1 MKSAR
6 SSILLAL
13 ATIIVCA
20 CFTSVSN
27 AAGIPDLKGPWKF
40 VASGYDFRDVLR
52 DGVNPKWE
60 SATSTGKITHQKGRT
75 FAGRF
80 TRVGHEVKMTG
91 VILEDNTVHI
101 QVFTYHSRAFLLG
114 RYSVI
119 NGKATIRAASHQY
132 DDFNLSSEPSIQ
144 TFYYT
149 MTKTP

>member
-6 SSILLAL
+6 LSVLLVL

-20 CFTSVSN
+20 CFTSVSS

-40 VASGYDFRDVLR
+40 ISTGYGFSDVLR

-60 SATSTGKITHQKGRT
+60 SATSIGKITHQKGRT

-80 TRVGHEVKMTG
+80 TQNGHEVKMTG

-101 QVFTYHSRAFLLG
+101 QVFSYHSRAFLQG
-114 RYSVI
+114 KYSVI
-119 NGKATIRAASHQY
+119 DGKATIRAASHQY
-132 DDFNLSSEPSIQ
+132 DDFNLSSQPSIQ
-144 TFYYT
+144 TLYYT
-149 MTKTP
+149 MIKTQ